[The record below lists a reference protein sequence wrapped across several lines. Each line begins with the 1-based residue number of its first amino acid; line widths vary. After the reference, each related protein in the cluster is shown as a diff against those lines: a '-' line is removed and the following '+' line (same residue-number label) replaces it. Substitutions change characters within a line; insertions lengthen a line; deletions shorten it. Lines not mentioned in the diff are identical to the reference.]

1 MSTQDVE
8 DILAEAAAA
17 PKGAKKVDA
26 LFAAADLL
34 EAEGQLE
41 RAFDLKL
48 RITHVA
54 DQAGL
59 HERALEAFA
68 WCRAQQR
75 SDPKRFQQDTL
86 HAHERLVHSMIA
98 KVPLVKFNALIDDFE
113 RACAERGL
121 DMYRVYWQRQVV
133 AWFRGDEAEAD
144 RFAALM
150 RTVELP
156 AGNCRVCD
164 LNFEIR
170 RIAERGDHTLV
181 LEMAEPILSGTL
193 TCGSIP
199 QNTYAPVLYPLLAV
213 GRKHDAERAFKAGY
227 PVFQRNEKYSG
238 TAGLYLRY
246 LALVEDWKEG
256 VALLQRHLSEPR
268 AYILDS
274 YAFSAYQGAW
284 ILTQKLERAGHTQ
297 LALKLPQ
304 GVKVE
309 QAGKH
314 GVQTKALAHWLD
326 AEMDRIGKNADK
338 FNESDRFA
346 RMRKRDAQYV
356 EESFAPRPTLG

>member
-1 MSTQDVE
+1 MKDVE
-8 DILAEAAAA
+8 DILAEAVSVPNGPAR
-17 PKGAKKVDA
+17 VDA
-26 LFAAADLL
+26 LFAAADQL

-54 DQAGL
+54 DYAGL

-75 SDPKRFQQDTL
+75 RDPKRFNQDML
-86 HAHERLVHSMIA
+86 HAHERLVHAMIA
-98 KVPLVKFNALIDDFE
+98 KVPLAKFNALIDDFE
-113 RACAERGL
+113 RACVERGV

-150 RTVELP
+150 RKVELP
-156 AGNCRVCD
+156 PGNCRVCD

-170 RIAERGDHTLV
+170 RIAERGDHELV
-181 LEMAEPILSGTL
+181 LEMAEPILSGRL

-199 QNTYAPVLYPLLAV
+199 QNTYAPVLYPLLRV
-213 GRKHDAERAFKAGY
+213 GRKEDAERAYKAGY
-227 PVFQRNEKYSG
+227 PVFQRKEKYSG
-238 TAGLYLRY
+238 TVGLYLRY

-256 VALLQRHLSEPR
+256 VTVLERHLAEPG

-284 ILTQKLERAGHTQ
+284 ILTRKLERAGHET
-297 LALKLPQ
+297 LAIKLPKT
-304 GVKVE
+304 VNVE
-309 QAGKH
+309 RSGKR
-314 GVQTKALAHWLD
+314 GVQTKALSQWLD
-326 AEMDRIGKNADK
+326 AEMERIGKNADH

-346 RMRKRDAQYV
+346 RMRRRDAEYV
-356 EESFAPRPTLG
+356 EESFAPRPTLS